1 VKREPIR
8 NHFPHPVAPRWR
20 MAASAVAVAAVL
32 ACAGTAHALGFGRMN
47 VQSAL
52 GEPLQAEIDI
62 TSLSSEQ
69 AASLRVNIAP
79 AEVYR
84 AAGMEYSELLRG
96 AKVEVAR
103 RADGRAVLRISSDR
117 AARDPFVDLILQ
129 ATWASGRLVR
139 EYTVLLDPPRPGQA
153 TTEASAGAA
162 GADRPGAGASGWGAP
177 LSAAAGPA
185 PAPVVPA
192 TPTARQGGEPG
203 SGAKAGPERAE
214 RPAAPVRAERSAA
227 ASLPA
232 PPPGRAGASP
242 TAQAPS
248 AAPAPAP
255 AAVPVPVPAPAQA
268 VVTAPATG
276 PTPAMAPAPVGT
288 PAGASA
294 AAPSGPVTGNN
305 LPVAA
310 EPPPVVAAAG
320 PKAAGPDNATS
331 AVEAA
336 MAAQAGNVV
345 SPAAAAPPLATT
357 TAEAPAPTPAP
368 TALPKAGRGKSPV
381 AATPAPQ
388 PAVGKRREVRAGETL
403 YAIALENRPEAVSL
417 DQMLAALYRGNPE
430 AFAGE
435 NMNRLLAGAVLQ
447 VPAAELAGAIPRAEA
462 RALIEAHSS
471 DLAAYRQRLAAKP
484 AAAGGDEA
492 QRRASGSVQARVQDR
507 KQAAAPTPD
516 QLKLSRSEV
525 KASAAPTPEAT
536 LSRQAE
542 ARELAQREAE
552 VQRNVEA
559 LRQLKGGSAS
569 AGGGGG
575 AGPADNG
582 AAVAKATAAA
592 PAAGA
597 SMPGAAL
604 VAAAPPAA
612 LAAAGEA
619 AAPAAPA
626 PPAPASAA
634 AAPAVAAASAASAP
648 APGASEPV
656 HASRL
661 QDSLLSSP
669 YILAAGAALVLSVAG
684 LTVLG
689 LLRRRRTPAPASAPG
704 VQERA
709 DDDIGLGSDDAQAL
723 AARPP
728 RPAFDAALAD
738 ATAMA
743 QDVPVLD
750 DAVVDPQPSARPADP
765 LAEAEVY
772 LAYGRV
778 DEAVALLRAAVD
790 AEPRRSDIVFK
801 LLELHA
807 SRQEVEAFEAVADV
821 MYRRTGGQGA
831 EWARVVALQ
840 RTLVPEVDEMF
851 PTDVAAPELPARV
864 ATPPAAAQAVPS
876 RAPVAAVQAAPAAR
890 PPAERQEPTLGPE
903 PADLPASDFALDLDV
918 DAADATRPAVARQG
932 LDLGGVD
939 RPEAVAPAGPAGSAL
954 ERKLALAEEF
964 IQIGDVEGARD
975 LLGEVGSQGDGPLRE
990 RARRLLDALG

>member
-1 VKREPIR
+1 MKREPIR
-8 NHFPHPVAPRWR
+8 NLLPHPVAPRWR
-20 MAASAVAVAAVL
+20 MAASAVAVAALL
-32 ACAGTAHALGFGRMN
+32 ACAGTAQALGFGRMN

-62 TSLSSEQ
+62 TSLSPEQ

-153 TTEASAGAA
+153 TMEASAGPA
-162 GADRPGAGASGWGAP
+162 GADRPGTGASGWGAP

-185 PAPVVPA
+185 PTPVAPA
-192 TPTARQGGEPG
+192 TPTARQGGEAG
-203 SGAKAGPERAE
+203 SGAKAVPERAERPGAPARAE
-214 RPAAPVRAERSAA
+214 RPAAP
-227 ASLPA
+227 SLPA
-232 PPPGRAGASP
+232 PPPGRASAS
-242 TAQAPS
+242 TT
-248 AAPAPAP
+248 APAPAP
-255 AAVPVPVPAPAQA
+255 YATPAPAQA
-268 VVTAPATG
+268 LATAPAAG
-276 PTPAMAPAPVGT
+276 PVPAAAAAPAGT
-288 PAGASA
+288 PVMSSA
-294 AAPSGPVTGNN
+294 TAPSGPATGSN
-305 LPVAA
+305 LPVAT
-310 EPPPVVAAAG
+310 EPPPAVAAAS
-320 PKAAGPDNATS
+320 PKGTGPDNAAA

-336 MAAQAGNVV
+336 MAAQAGKVV
-345 SPAAAAPPLATT
+345 SPAAAAPPVATT
-357 TAEAPAPTPAP
+357 AAEAPAPAPAR
-368 TALPKAGRGKSPV
+368 TAQPKASRGKATV
-381 AATPAPQ
+381 AAAPSPQ
-388 PAVGKRREVRAGETL
+388 PSGGKRREVRAGETL
-403 YAIALENRPEAVSL
+403 YAIALESRPEAVSL

-447 VPAAELAGAIPRAEA
+447 VPAAEDAGAIPRAEA

-484 AAAGGDEA
+484 AAAGGDEP

-525 KASAAPTPEAT
+525 KASATPTPDAT

-559 LRQLKGGSAS
+559 LRQLKSGSAS
-569 AGGGGG
+569 AGGGAG
-575 AGPADNG
+575 AGPAGDG
-582 AAVAKATAAA
+582 AAVARTAAA
-592 PAAGA
+592 APSTGA
-597 SMPGAAL
+597 SMPGATL

-612 LAAAGEA
+612 LAAAGDA

-626 PPAPASAA
+626 PSTPASAVA
-634 AAPAVAAASAASAP
+634 EPAAVAALAASAP

-656 HASRL
+656 LASRL

-704 VQERA
+704 AQERA
-709 DDDIGLGSDDAQAL
+709 EDDPGLSLDDAQAP

-728 RPAFDAALAD
+728 RPAFEAALED
-738 ATAMA
+738 ATAVP
-743 QDVPVLD
+743 QDAPVLGG
-750 DAVVDPQPSARPADP
+750 AVVDPQPSARPADP

-807 SRQEVEAFEAVADV
+807 SRQEVEAFKAVADV
-821 MYRRTGGQGA
+821 IYQQTGGQGA
-831 EWARVVALQ
+831 EWARVVALL
-840 RTLVPEVDEMF
+840 RTLVPEAEEMP
-851 PTDVAAPELPARV
+851 PTGDLAAPALPVRV
-864 ATPPAAAQAVPS
+864 ATPPAAAQAGPS
-876 RAPVAAVQAAPAAR
+876 RAPVAATQAAPAAR
-890 PPAERQEPTLGPE
+890 QPAERQEPTFGPE
-903 PADLPASDFALDLDV
+903 PADLPATDFALDMDF

-932 LDLGGVD
+932 LDLGSLEH
-939 RPEAVAPAGPAGSAL
+939 PEAGAPTRPAGNPL